1 MTSAPD
7 AEVSTAE
14 WMRRIGDDPRIT
26 GTTLAVGL
34 VFATFGGE
42 PGKPVWPS
50 HGRIGAATGL
60 SRETVSRHTRKLVDL
75 GYLSALPAAGR
86 ADTAARWPEVTQ
98 RDARTKVYRLTV
110 PAALREHV
118 TPRSH

>member
-1 MTSAPD
+1 MRNAPD
-7 AEVSTAE
+7 AEVSAAE
-14 WMRRIGDDPRIT
+14 WMRRMRDDPRVT

-75 GYLSALPAAGR
+75 GYLSVLPVAGR
-86 ADTAARWPEVTQ
+86 ADAAARWPEVAQ
-98 RDARTKVYRLTV
+98 RDARTKVYRLAV
-110 PAALREHV
+110 PPVHGERV
-118 TPRSH
+118 